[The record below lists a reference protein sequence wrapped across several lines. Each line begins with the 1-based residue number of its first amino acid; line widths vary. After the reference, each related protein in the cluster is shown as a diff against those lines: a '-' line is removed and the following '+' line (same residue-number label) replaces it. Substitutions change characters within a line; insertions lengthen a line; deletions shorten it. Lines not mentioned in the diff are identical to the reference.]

1 VAEIKEGKGSARKRK
16 LGFEEG
22 KGRSR
27 EDDHTTDW
35 DRMRKG
41 HDNGNQGHRDWDRLL
56 DDARKVL
63 QSLRMD

>member
-1 VAEIKEGKGSARKRK
+1 VAGIRKARGRLEKESLGLRK
-16 LGFEEG
+16 E
-22 KGRSR
+22 RSR

-41 HDNGNQGHRDWDRLL
+41 DDNGNQGHRDWDRLL

-63 QSLRMD
+63 QSL